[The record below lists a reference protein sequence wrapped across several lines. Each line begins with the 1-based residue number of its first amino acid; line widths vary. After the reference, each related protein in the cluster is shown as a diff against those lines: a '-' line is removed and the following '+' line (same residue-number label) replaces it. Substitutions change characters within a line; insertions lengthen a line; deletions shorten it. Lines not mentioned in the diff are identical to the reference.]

1 MELFDNSSAALKVD
15 GSKESS
21 SYSAK
26 DIEVLEGL
34 EPVRRHPGMYI
45 GGVDEKAFYHMIAE
59 VLDNSMDEAVAGH
72 ANTIKIHLNEG
83 NSITIEDNGRG
94 IPIDPH
100 PKYPDK
106 SALEVILTT
115 LHSGGKFNNKAYAT
129 SGGLHG
135 VGISVVNALSSK
147 FYVEV
152 KRDGQCF
159 SHEYSKGVPIAE
171 MQKGIAAK
179 KAKGTLVTFIPD
191 SEIFKD
197 QKFLAQKVYRIACS
211 KAYLFKGVKIEWSC
225 NKSLLQEGEKTPQS
239 ETIFYP
245 NGLRDFLPNIANAPD
260 FVSEDHFFGED
271 TFPNGE
277 GRVEWA
283 INWLVKGEGVSRSYC
298 NTIPTPLGGTHENGF
313 RLAVV
318 KGLKNY
324 AEMINNKKASIIS
337 SEDIDFSSAMLLSIF
352 IKHPSYQGQTKEKL
366 LTASASKWVENSVK
380 HAFDNW
386 LVGHPK
392 VATAILELAIE
403 NAELRKKAKR
413 DREVSRK
420 NPIKSLRLPGKL
432 ADCHRSRAEGTEL
445 FIVEGESAGGTA
457 KQGRDRETQ
466 AILPLKGKILN
477 VASSSKDK
485 IKANQEISDLTTAL
499 GCAVGS
505 AYSDSDLRYEKVII
519 MTDADVD
526 GAHITSLL
534 LSFFYL
540 QMPELIRKGHLYL
553 AQPPLYKITQGTETY
568 YIANDAEKEKL
579 LAKIGNKKFEIGRF
593 KGLGEM
599 SSKQLK
605 ETTMDPKNRVLLK
618 VQISEGK
625 MEDTSKVVD
634 ELMGKNPEMRFKFIT
649 ERTSD
654 NFEQLEGLL
663 DI

>member
-1 MELFDNSSAALKVD
+1 MVD
-15 GSKESS
+15 S

-72 ANTIKIHLNEG
+72 ANVIKIHLDDD
-83 NSITIEDNGRG
+83 NSISIEDNGRG

-100 PKYPDK
+100 PKYPNK

-135 VGISVVNALSSK
+135 VGISVVNALSSL

-159 SHEYSKGVPIAE
+159 SQEYSKGKPVTDLNRSE
-171 MQKGIAAK
+171 AAK
-179 KAKGTLVTFIPD
+179 RAKGTRVKFIPD
-191 SEIFKD
+191 DEIFKD
-197 QKFLAQKVYRIACS
+197 QKFSAQKVYRIACS
-211 KAYLFKGVKIEWSC
+211 KGYLFKGVKIEWSC
-225 NKSLLQEGEKTPQS
+225 DQSLLAEEDKTAQKA
-239 ETIFYP
+239 TIFYP
-245 NGLRDFLPNIANAPD
+245 NGLRDFLPNIANAAD
-260 FVSEDHFFGED
+260 FVSPEHFYGEAEF
-271 TFPNGE
+271 TANE

-283 INWLVKGEGVSRSYC
+283 INWLAKGEGVSRSYC

-313 RLAVV
+313 RLAIV
-318 KGLKNY
+318 KGLKSY
-324 AEMINNKKASIIS
+324 AEMIGNKKASVITS
-337 SEDIDFSSAMLLSIF
+337 DDVDFSSAMLLSIF

-366 LTASASKWVENSVK
+366 LTNTASKWVENAVR

-392 VATAILELAIE
+392 VANAILELAIE

-413 DREVSRK
+413 DREVNRK

-432 ADCHRSRAEGTEL
+432 ADCHRSKAEGTEL

-457 KQGRDRETQ
+457 KQGRNRETQ

-477 VASSSKDK
+477 VASSSRDK

-499 GCAVGS
+499 GCAIGS
-505 AYSDSDLRYEKVII
+505 AYSNDDLRYEKVII

-540 QMPELIRKGHLYL
+540 QMPELIRNGHLYL
-553 AQPPLYKITQGTETY
+553 AQPPLYKITQGSDTY
-568 YIANDAEKEKL
+568 YIADDVEKNKL
-579 LAKIGNKKFEIGRF
+579 LEKIGNKKFEIGRF

-605 ETTMDPKNRVLLK
+605 ETTMDPKNRSLLK
-618 VQISEGK
+618 VMISE
-625 MEDTSKVVD
+625 EEVDNTSRVVD

-649 ERTSD
+649 ERTSS
-654 NFEQLEGLL
+654 NFDQLNDLL